1 MQVNK
6 TRTRFRF
13 VRLFLLSVTPVL
25 VVIRLNF
32 KNCLIV
38 STVVLLVLLIVAAL
52 TYGTVWITLL
62 I

>member
-1 MQVNK
+1 
-6 TRTRFRF
+6 
-13 VRLFLLSVTPVL
+13 VL

-52 TYGTVWITLL
+52 TYGTVWMASLF
-62 I
+62 